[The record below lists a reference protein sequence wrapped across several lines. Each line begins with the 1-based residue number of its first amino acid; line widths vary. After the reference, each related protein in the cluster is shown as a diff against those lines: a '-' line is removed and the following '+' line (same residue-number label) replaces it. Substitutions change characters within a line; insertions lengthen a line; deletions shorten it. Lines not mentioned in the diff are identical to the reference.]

1 MKEDE
6 SVLLKTYIQEWTKFF
21 AQCQYITKPF
31 KSLETHSAKNN
42 SGIKKGNKPAISESS
57 SIKKVCNE
65 RKMFRFRGSSKDH
78 LLLIHCIT
86 TGGNLN

>member
-21 AQCQYITKPF
+21 AQCQYIAQPF

-42 SGIKKGNKPAISESS
+42 SGKKANKPIISESS
-57 SIKKVCNE
+57 SIKKVCNDSN
-65 RKMFRFRGSSKDH
+65 MFFIEVSTLIDAVLLQEEKTSK
-78 LLLIHCIT
+78 LQ
-86 TGGNLN
+86 